1 MIDNMKQEPI
11 NNSNNNNCSN
21 INNSSTQSLD
31 NNNRNNFRNL
41 QPKQNNPII
50 QAYQNNN
57 QKTYN
62 NGSDQNKM
70 TQNPIKELTTIV
82 NTKDKNNNQ
91 YVNNYVNKINNNLK
105 QPKHYNEQQTSDNNL
120 IQNAIKML

>member
-1 MIDNMKQEPI
+1 
-11 NNSNNNNCSN
+11 
-21 INNSSTQSLD
+21 
-31 NNNRNNFRNL
+31 
-41 QPKQNNPII
+41 
-50 QAYQNNN
+50 
-57 QKTYN
+57 
-62 NGSDQNKM
+62 M

-120 IQNAIKML
+120 IQNAIDNKQQTQHTIDQSANKII